1 MFFKEKMRI
10 LYFDGMNAMWRANIK
25 FGASK
30 DDKDDSYAMTYNFIR
45 NMKATVEQFKPDK
58 VYFVLEGKP
67 EFRYNLLS
75 SYKANRI
82 VKTAAQQEVRDLFRE
97 NKYKIYELL
106 EFLPVTVISHTDYEC
121 DDVINTLV
129 KKNKEHEN
137 IVISNDSD
145 YIQMLQVNGLNVQIY
160 NPFTKKFMEAP
171 ACDYIQFKA
180 LKGDTSDN
188 IPGIMGPKKAEKTL
202 AKENFVDGLSAEDI
216 SIYQRN
222 MVLISFVTI
231 KSDNMTEE
239 NKWKVQEHSFNE
251 EKLLI
256 KFKELEFNSLMEK
269 KYFDKFRAAWQVVKS

>member
-1 MFFKEKMRI
+1 MRI

-25 FGASK
+25 FGSGRE
-30 DDKDDSYAMTYNFIR
+30 DKDDSYAMTYNFIR

-58 VYFVLEGKP
+58 IYFVLEGKP

-106 EFLPVTVISHTDYEC
+106 EFLPITVISHVDYEC

-129 KKNKEHEN
+129 KKNREHEN

-145 YIQMLQVNGLNVQIY
+145 YIQMLQVEGLNVQIY
-160 NPFTKKFMEAP
+160 NPFSKKFMEAP
-171 ACDYIQFKA
+171 AYDYVQFKA

-202 AKENFVDGLSAEDI
+202 AKENFVAELSEEDVAA
-216 SIYQRN
+216 YQRN

-231 KSDNMTEE
+231 KSGNSTDEG
-239 NKWKVQEHSFNE
+239 KWKVQEHSYNE
-251 EKLLI
+251 ERLLN
-256 KFKELEFNSLMEK
+256 KFKEMEFNSLMES
-269 KYFDKFRAAWQVVKS
+269 KYLEKFRVVWQSIKS

>member
-1 MFFKEKMRI
+1 MKI
-10 LYFDGMNAMWRANIK
+10 LYFDGMNAIWRANIK
-25 FGASK
+25 FGGSK
-30 DDKDDSYAMTYNFIR
+30 EDKDDSYAITYNFIR

-106 EFLPVTVISHTDYEC
+106 ESLPLTVISHVNYEC

-145 YIQMLQVNGLNVQIY
+145 YIQMLQIDGLNVQIY

-171 ACDYIQFKA
+171 PYDYVRFKS
-180 LKGDTSDN
+180 LKGDSSDN

-202 AKENFVDGLSAEDI
+202 AKENFVDILSSDDLQ
-216 SIYQRN
+216 IYQRN
-222 MVLISFVTI
+222 MILISFVTI

-239 NKWKVQEHSFNE
+239 NKWKIKEHKFNE
-251 EKLLI
+251 DHLI
-256 KFKELEFNSLMEK
+256 KKFLELEFISLLEP
-269 KYFDKFRAAWQVVKS
+269 KYFDKFKSVWSNVTS

>member
-1 MFFKEKMRI
+1 LKI

-45 NMKATVEQFKPDK
+45 NLKATVEQFKPDK
-58 VYFVLEGKP
+58 VYFVLEGRP

-82 VKTAAQQEVRDLFRE
+82 VKTAAQQEIRDLFRE
-97 NKYKIYELL
+97 NKYKIYEIL
-106 EFLPVTVISHTDYEC
+106 ENLPLTVISHTDYEC

-129 KKNKEHEN
+129 RKNKEHEN

-145 YIQMLQVNGLNVQIY
+145 YIQLLQVEGLHVQIY
-160 NPFTKKFMEAP
+160 NPFSKKFMEAP
-171 ACDYIQFKA
+171 SYDYVQFKS
-180 LKGDTSDN
+180 LKGDSSDN

-202 AKENFVDGLSAEDI
+202 AKENFVDGLSVEDI
-216 SIYQRN
+216 QIYQRN

-231 KSDNMTEE
+231 KSQDAVGES
-239 NKWKVQEHSFNE
+239 KWKINQYQFNE
-251 EKLLI
+251 ENLLK
-256 KFKELEFNSLMEK
+256 KFADLQFNSLLES
-269 KYFDKFRAAWQVVKS
+269 KYFNKFKLTWTNVVT

>member
-1 MFFKEKMRI
+1 MRI

-30 DDKDDSYAMTYNFIR
+30 NDKDDSYAMTYNFIR

-58 VYFVLEGKP
+58 IYFVLEGKP

-106 EFLPVTVISHTDYEC
+106 EFLPVTVISHSEYEC

-129 KKNKEHEN
+129 KKYKDHDN

-145 YIQMLQVNGLNVQIY
+145 YIQLLQVNGLNVQIY
-160 NPFTKKFMEAP
+160 NPFSKKFMEAP
-171 ACDYIQFKA
+171 AYDYVQFKA
-180 LKGDTSDN
+180 LKGDSSDN

-202 AKENFVDGLSAEDI
+202 AKESFVDNLSAEDVA
-216 SIYQRN
+216 IYQRN

-239 NKWKVQEHSFNE
+239 SKWKVKEHQFNE
-251 EKLLI
+251 MSLLK
-256 KFKELEFNSLMEK
+256 KFSELEFNSLIDS
-269 KYFDKFRAAWQVVKS
+269 KYFDKFKSAWLNVTG

>member
-1 MFFKEKMRI
+1 MRI

-30 DDKDDSYAMTYNFIR
+30 NDKDDSYAMTYNFIR

-58 VYFVLEGKP
+58 IYFVLEGKP

-106 EFLPVTVISHTDYEC
+106 EFLPMTVISHADYEC

-129 KKNKEHEN
+129 KKHKEHEN

-145 YIQMLQVNGLNVQIY
+145 YIQLLQVNGLNVQIY
-160 NPFTKKFMEAP
+160 NPFSKKFMEAP
-171 ACDYIQFKA
+171 PYDYVQFKA
-180 LKGDTSDN
+180 LKGDSSDN

-202 AKENFVDGLSAEDI
+202 AKENFVDELSLEDI
-216 SIYQRN
+216 AIYQRN

-239 NKWKVQEHSFNE
+239 NKWKVKENQFNQDSLM
-251 EKLLI
+251 K
-256 KFKELEFNSLMEK
+256 KFSELEFNSLMEQ
-269 KYFDKFRAAWQVVKS
+269 KYFDKFKSVWLNVTS